1 MNIQRANL
9 VDFFYIADEFCKEFD
24 KTTHSSALSQ
34 DTAKA
39 KRNKPSKLY
48 TSEVIT
54 ILMLFHSGSFRNLK
68 HFYLFYVCQH
78 MQSEFPKQVSYNRF
92 VELQQKAMLPLAA
105 VSYTHLTLPTIYS
118 V

>member
-78 MQSEFPKQVSYNRF
+78 MQSEFPKQVSNNRF
-92 VELQQKAMLPLAA
+92 V
-105 VSYTHLTLPTIYS
+105 
-118 V
+118 